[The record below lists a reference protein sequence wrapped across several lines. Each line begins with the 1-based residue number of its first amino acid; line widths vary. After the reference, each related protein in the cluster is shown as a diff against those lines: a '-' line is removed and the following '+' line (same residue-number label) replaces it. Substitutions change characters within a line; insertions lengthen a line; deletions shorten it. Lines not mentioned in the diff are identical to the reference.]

1 MDFLCLRPALP
12 PPERCR
18 QARESPRVAEPPQ
31 QTLVLLQPLAVQ
43 IGGADCV
50 DVCGQICNKKDLEL
64 CNGPNGYSVSVSDW
78 LSRNPSILKECS
90 LTSQYN
96 ISYLVLQSFKWWL
109 EWRVIIPVVYK
120 GLFQALGLPLVFNC
134 NPSSFS
140 SFSWMYSSWKCQEQ
154 LRKKQK
160 QIKKSV
166 AAKRFIFF
174 GVKRQSEKIPMSLS
188 VRRRHGIQPYL
199 FAWGVK
205 ICCVFNIFQLDI
217 GRP

>member
-1 MDFLCLRPALP
+1 MFELVFLRKCLNIIVSYGLSEEHRTDALTSKTQAKEWIFFVYAQPFLLQSPAGRR
-12 PPERCR
+12 ER
-18 QARESPRVAEPPQ
+18 A
-31 QTLVLLQPLAVQ
+31 LVWPNPLSRLLSLQPLAVQ

-50 DVCGQICNKKDLEL
+50 DVCGQICNKKDLES

-109 EWRVIIPVVYK
+109 EWRVIILVVYK
-120 GLFQALGLPLVFNC
+120 GLFQALGLPSVFNC

-160 QIKKSV
+160 TNKEIS
-166 AAKRFIFF
+166 
-174 GVKRQSEKIPMSLS
+174 S
-188 VRRRHGIQPYL
+188 
-199 FAWGVK
+199 
-205 ICCVFNIFQLDI
+205 C
-217 GRP
+217 